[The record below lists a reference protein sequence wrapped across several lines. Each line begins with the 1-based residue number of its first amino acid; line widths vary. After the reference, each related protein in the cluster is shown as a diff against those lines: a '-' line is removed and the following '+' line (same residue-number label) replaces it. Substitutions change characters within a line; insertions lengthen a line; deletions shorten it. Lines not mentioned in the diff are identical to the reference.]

1 MSEIESKD
9 KAAIAIASEQQA
21 AKRLADKLLEK
32 ISVRIR
38 RQLPDLTNI
47 TVVETPSPTSS
58 MLLNMSNIPIVQETN
73 TSTNQIGKADKCPKL
88 TELQQTE
95 HLGEGSRQYYLHKV
109 LYNEMISKISSEVP
123 QKRLEC
129 QR

>member
-58 MLLNMSNIPIVQETN
+58 MLLNTSNIPIVQETN
-73 TSTNQIGKADKCPKL
+73 TSTNQIGKADKRPKL